1 MILFHFIKKFFS
13 NVQVFGQLM
22 ECTNYIKQ
30 SHHFKFFSLYSHLY
44 NFNWLNYTVYQNVI
58 HLHFST
64 HNLFLP
70 VGRTR
75 HSFSMKLLSNK
86 LLVKQKSVCW
96 SIFSNYFCYL
106 FLTIACSY
114 NFLGLLQ
121 VFLQIFLCLC
131 TCLSFAHIIYF
142 NDVMFLICML

>member
-1 MILFHFIKKFFS
+1 M
-13 NVQVFGQLM
+13 
-22 ECTNYIKQ
+22 
-30 SHHFKFFSLYSHLY
+30 
-44 NFNWLNYTVYQNVI
+44 NYTVYQNVI

-142 NDVMFLICML
+142 NDVMFLDMHALIRSTDTCFILIDVLIQRPTILLN